1 MAENR
6 DWMYKRFL
14 SDGSFN
20 PDFVNGLENFI
31 HFSSTQP
38 SFMDKERIKCPC
50 KKCDNIPYRDIE
62 VVRYHISKN
71 GFVKNYQIWRYQGE
85 TSNPIGENS
94 EMDIDDHTSSSSFH
108 TMVTDHGG
116 PRFNVDQNEEL
127 PNHEAQRLYDMLN
140 AADRELW
147 PGCEKHSQLSL
158 ALRLMSLKAENHM
171 SERCYNHLTQLMQE
185 IVPDDNLIPDNFY
198 SSKKLLDGVGLTV
211 EKIDCCPNNCMIYW
225 EDDSSLSSCKFCNT
239 SRYEVNGNDSRGC
252 KKKKTAAAKMYY
264 FPLTPRLQR
273 LYASKATAKD
283 MRWKIAL
290 HQRMSSVITQSF
302 KRIANPTG
310 FSWKLTLQSV
320 KLQFFDEFRKRF
332 SWPPSWEDDVYRMWE
347 SRARIRYRDYIHD
360 MKVLRTAGDLGRPD
374 YCSEEMW
381 TGLCQYWDSPE
392 AQRRSEA
399 ARASRMSEPDGPG
412 SGISKHRGGS
422 KSVEILAQEMAAK
435 EGIPA
440 EKCIYSSFKSI
451 HTKKDG
457 TFLTQKAG
465 KINAQVMEIAAE
477 RGPDADLS
485 EIYLDVM
492 GRHLDKKKRMFGT
505 GTLGLSLLSD
515 GSSGSN
521 ADTTHLHSQQCDER
535 YSQIQRELDLERER
549 RQRLQEEMQAERE
562 SRQRLEEQVQATHQM
577 MQEFLRHQSGGAAG
591 GTGFPPPSGPS

>member
-1 MAENR
+1 
-6 DWMYKRFL
+6 
-14 SDGSFN
+14 
-20 PDFVNGLENFI
+20 
-31 HFSSTQP
+31 
-38 SFMDKERIKCPC
+38 
-50 KKCDNIPYRDIE
+50 
-62 VVRYHISKN
+62 
-71 GFVKNYQIWRYQGE
+71 
-85 TSNPIGENS
+85 
-94 EMDIDDHTSSSSFH
+94 MDIDDHTSSSSFH

-127 PNHEAQRLYDMLN
+127 PNREAQRLYDMLN

-171 SERCYNHLTQLMQE
+171 SERCYNQLTQLMQE

-198 SSKKLLDGVGLTV
+198 SSKKLLAGVGLPV

-283 MRWKIAL
+283 MRWHA
-290 HQRMSSVITQSF
+290 SSASDCEIMQHPADSPAWKHLDSVFPDFAREIRNVRLGLSTDGFQPF
-302 KRIANPTG
+302 GQTG
-310 FSWKLTLQSV
+310 KQYS
-320 KLQFFDEFRKRF
+320 
-332 SWPPSWEDDVYRMWE
+332 SWPVIVTPYN
-347 SRARIRYRDYIHD
+347 
-360 MKVLRTAGDLGRPD
+360 LP
-374 YCSEEMW
+374 
-381 TGLCQYWDSPE
+381 
-392 AQRRSEA
+392 
-399 ARASRMSEPDGPG
+399 SRMSEPDGPG

-422 KSVEILAQEMAAK
+422 KSVEILAQEMR
-435 EGIPA
+435 E
-440 EKCIYSSFKSI
+440 FQLKS
-451 HTKKDG
+451 
-457 TFLTQKAG
+457 AG

-492 GRHLDKKKRMFGT
+492 GRHLDNKKRMFGT

>member
-1 MAENR
+1 
-6 DWMYKRFL
+6 
-14 SDGSFN
+14 
-20 PDFVNGLENFI
+20 
-31 HFSSTQP
+31 
-38 SFMDKERIKCPC
+38 
-50 KKCDNIPYRDIE
+50 
-62 VVRYHISKN
+62 
-71 GFVKNYQIWRYQGE
+71 
-85 TSNPIGENS
+85 
-94 EMDIDDHTSSSSFH
+94 
-108 TMVTDHGG
+108 
-116 PRFNVDQNEEL
+116 
-127 PNHEAQRLYDMLN
+127 
-140 AADRELW
+140 
-147 PGCEKHSQLSL
+147 
-158 ALRLMSLKAENHM
+158 
-171 SERCYNHLTQLMQE
+171 
-185 IVPDDNLIPDNFY
+185 
-198 SSKKLLDGVGLTV
+198 
-211 EKIDCCPNNCMIYW
+211 
-225 EDDSSLSSCKFCNT
+225 
-239 SRYEVNGNDSRGC
+239 
-252 KKKKTAAAKMYY
+252 
-264 FPLTPRLQR
+264 
-273 LYASKATAKD
+273 
-283 MRWKIAL
+283 
-290 HQRMSSVITQSF
+290 MSSVITQSF

-320 KLQFFDEFRKRF
+320 KLQFFDEFRRF

-399 ARASRMSEPDGPG
+399 ARASRMSEPDGPC

-492 GRHLDKKKRMFGT
+492 GRHPDKKKRMFGT